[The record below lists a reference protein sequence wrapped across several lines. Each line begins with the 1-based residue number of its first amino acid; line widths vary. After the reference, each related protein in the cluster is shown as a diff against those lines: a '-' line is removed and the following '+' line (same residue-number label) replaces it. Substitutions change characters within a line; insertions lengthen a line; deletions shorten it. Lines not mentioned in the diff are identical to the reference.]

1 MVMTQLWTKKM
12 VMLIVRTWWQTAT
25 VRASVHARIFSTK
38 TASPRLYNSPTMSF
52 FSETSII
59 LWLDW
64 DCWLLQYQVYE
75 GANSITGLFLIRR
88 EDLCARWHWEQQGSA
103 QSCKVAL
110 RVTRWHSESQGDKML
125 VAPRSWP
132 LHAPAARYLLMCGLN
147 FSVKVFC
154 QHRQCHSTN
163 LSDCGVRRLI
173 VGAQSLDTT
182 CTSATRCSF
191 TFHPRIWSY
200 SAWAQVCMVVDFEG
214 ILIQKVVGACAQS
227 TDTTPS
233 AVAASATSAARLRM
247 RISEGEASKSPCS
260 HQQQQ
265 QQQQQ

>member
-1 MVMTQLWTKKM
+1 MRTFAQGRTQ
-12 VMLIVRTWWQTAT
+12 
-25 VRASVHARIFSTK
+25 SS
-38 TASPRLYNSPTMSF
+38 
-52 FSETSII
+52 
-59 LWLDW
+59 
-64 DCWLLQYQVYE
+64 
-75 GANSITGLFLIRR
+75 
-88 EDLCARWHWEQQGSA
+88 
-103 QSCKVAL
+103 KVAL
-110 RVTRWHSESQGDKML
+110 RAARWHLESQGDKML
-125 VAPRSWP
+125 VALRAWP

-173 VGAQSLDTT
+173 DGAQSLDTT
-182 CTSATRCSF
+182 CTWATRCSF

-227 TDTTPS
+227 TNTTPS